1 MQRWKVRLRTRSE
14 IADALV
20 VSLLCHLHTIHR
32 SNVCTSPYSIV
43 IHAIP
48 CALFT
53 QVVGAVLVS
62 LDGSRF
68 LSLRTKEFSE
78 NWILSAVC
86 RVAGRKPVLHLQP
99 RHGSTASTATEP
111 SRTEHGPC
119 TRTTLHGR
127 TDAVEPRDGLRS
139 AVRAKPKVRCLFFPE
154 KWIPTGL
161 LSSKPQT
168 NVQSV
173 KRTKCASLAGSGC
186 GPVPG
191 NKPMEMESPGREYRH
206 RYGTV
211 SGSE

>member
-1 MQRWKVRLRTRSE
+1 MLFHVLYSRRWSVRSSCLSTARGSCPSGRKSFQRIGSYRPS
-14 IADALV
+14 V
-20 VSLLCHLHTIHR
+20 VSRAANPC
-32 SNVCTSPYSIV
+32 STS
-43 IHAIP
+43 
-48 CALFT
+48 
-53 QVVGAVLVS
+53 S
-62 LDGSRF
+62 LA
-68 LSLRTKEFSE
+68 T
-78 NWILSAVC
+78 A
-86 RVAGRKPVLHLQP
+86 P
-99 RHGSTASTATEP
+99 ASTATEP